1 MMRRVSP
8 QAWLGSLL
16 VLALMT
22 SSFLVIKTAYQTRQL
37 YSGLQDARAT
47 RDALT
52 IEWGRLLLERG
63 AVGSDTRLDALART
77 TLGLKTPGVDVTI
90 VMERP

>member
-1 MMRRVSP
+1 MRLVSP
-8 QAWLGSLL
+8 NAWLGSLL
-16 VLALMT
+16 VLVLMAY
-22 SSFLVIKTAYQTRQL
+22 SFFVIKTAYQTRQL
-37 YSGLQDARAT
+37 YSGLQEARAT

-77 TLGLKTPGVDVTI
+77 SLGLKSPDLNQTI

>member
-1 MMRRVSP
+1 MRLLSP
-8 QAWLGSLL
+8 QVWLGSLL
-16 VLALMT
+16 ALALMA
-22 SSFLVIKTAYQTRQL
+22 SSFLVINTAYQTRQL
-37 YSGLQDARAT
+37 YSGLQEARAK

>member
-1 MMRRVSP
+1 MRLVSP
-8 QAWLGSLL
+8 HTWLGSLL
-16 VLALMT
+16 VLVLMV

-37 YSGLQDARAT
+37 YSGLQEARAT

-77 TLGLKTPGVDVTI
+77 SLGLKSPDLNQTI

>member
-1 MMRRVSP
+1 MRGLPP
-8 QAWLGSLL
+8 QIWLGAVLVVALL
-16 VLALMT
+16 S
-22 SSFLVIKTAYQTRQL
+22 SSFLVVKTAYQTRQL
-37 YSGLQDARAT
+37 YSGLQEARAT

-63 AVGSDTRLDALART
+63 AVGSDMRLDALART
-77 TLGLKTPGVDVTI
+77 TLGLQSPAPKQVL

>member
-1 MMRRVSP
+1 MRLVSP
-8 QAWLGSLL
+8 NAWLGSLL
-16 VLALMT
+16 VLVLIA

-37 YSGLQDARAT
+37 YSGLQEARAT

-77 TLGLKTPGVDVTI
+77 SFGLKSPDLNQTI

>member
-1 MMRRVSP
+1 MRLVSP
-8 QAWLGSLL
+8 HAWLGSLL
-16 VLALMT
+16 VLVLMA
-22 SSFLVIKTAYQTRQL
+22 SSFLVIKKAYQTRQV
-37 YSGLQDARAT
+37 YSGLQGERAT

-77 TLGLKTPGVDVTI
+77 SLGLKSPDLNQTI